1 MPELPP
7 PDLLDSAGRLRRLF
21 VATFTGVAA
30 AVAAY
35 LASDAAVEPDRQLTT
50 GGYRF
55 VYFITALVGA
65 ISFVVTL
72 TVQNRYAKR
81 TWENDRVP
89 RAEIR

>member
-1 MPELPP
+1 MTEPPP

-21 VATFTGVAA
+21 VATFVGVAA

-35 LASDAAVEPDRQLTT
+35 LASDAAALPDRQLTT

-55 VYFITALVGA
+55 VYFITALAAAV
-65 ISFVVTL
+65 SFVVTL

-81 TWENDRVP
+81 RWENERVP